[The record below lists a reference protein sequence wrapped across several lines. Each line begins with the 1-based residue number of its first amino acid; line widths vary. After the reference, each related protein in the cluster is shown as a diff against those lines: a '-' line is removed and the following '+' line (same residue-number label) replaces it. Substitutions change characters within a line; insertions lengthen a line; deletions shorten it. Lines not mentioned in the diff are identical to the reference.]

1 MLVGGIDGH
10 RHDLSSMIM
19 LKDNHIW
26 ACGSITAAV
35 QAAKAA
41 GGFSMKVEVECQ
53 NEAEAIEA
61 IAAGADVVMLDN
73 FEATEVGRAVRNLRD
88 RFNGSF
94 KDECSTTV
102 ERKAFLVEVSGG
114 VTVENVKMLA
124 DKGVDIVSTS
134 AVHQGVKHLD
144 FSLKIVH

>member
-35 QAAKAA
+35 QAAKAV

-53 NEAEAIEA
+53 NEAEAVEA

-73 FEATEVGRAVRNLRD
+73 FAPTEVGRAVRKLRE
-88 RFNGSF
+88 RFDGSF
-94 KDECSTTV
+94 EDEYGTRL
-102 ERKAFLVEVSGG
+102 ERKEFLVEVSGG
-114 VTVENVKMLA
+114 ITVDNVKVLGNA
-124 DKGVDIVSTS
+124 GVDIVSTS

-144 FSLKIVH
+144 FSLKIIH